1 VVEAERVANRN
12 GDLSDAHA
20 PRIAKTR
27 PRKRARVDPENGK
40 VGVRIVSHEI
50 TARLAAIGQRDRQ
63 LVRPMDDVTVGEH
76 ETVGRED
83 HTRATTTSALYA
95 NDSRGDGLD
104 CVNDGRRIRIEQ
116 LIVVG
121 LAK

>member
-1 VVEAERVANRN
+1 M
-12 GDLSDAHA
+12 
-20 PRIAKTR
+20 
-27 PRKRARVDPENGK
+27 
-40 VGVRIVSHEI
+40 RIVSHEI
-50 TARLAAIGQRDRQ
+50 TTSLTTVGQRDRQ
-63 LVRPMDDVTVGEH
+63 LIRAMDDVTVREH

-104 CVNDGRRIRIEQ
+104 CVNYGRRIRIEQ